1 MALKQPV
8 LILGG
13 GQLGLMI
20 AEAAARLGLVVD
32 RYDPE
37 NSCLLPGTS
46 DFRSNIDLETAL
58 HRYAA
63 VTVEREAFPETGQA
77 TQLVQSDKSVARQ
90 ALRTIP
96 DRFDQKSMLDELGIA
111 TAAWLTLEQPDD
123 LTTARERF
131 GDVVIKTRSG
141 GYDGRGTWLL
151 HAGDSLDAVPVEQLC
166 GDAIVE
172 QMVSFSRELSIVGAR
187 NLAGDTVFYP
197 LVRNWHV
204 DGTLRLTLAP
214 ARQAGPMQAEA
225 ESMLARIMQT
235 LDFHGVMAV
244 EFFESDG
251 RLLVNEIAP
260 RVHNS
265 GHWTQQG
272 ADLSQFDL
280 HAIALTDL
288 PMHSPQV
295 SRVTAM
301 VNLIGVDFSNDW
313 LARPGVVHWYGKS
326 YRPRRK
332 LGHVNL
338 TGDSLVELEAQL
350 DAWQDVMPAGARDEL
365 AAEMNLAAR

>member
-1 MALKQPV
+1 MPLKQPI
-8 LILGG
+8 LILGA

-20 AEAAARLGLVVD
+20 AAAAARLGLAVD

-46 DFRSNIDLETAL
+46 DYACALDYDTAMQ
-58 HRYAA
+58 RYAA
-63 VTVEREAFPETGQA
+63 ITVEREAFPDSGLSARLAE
-77 TQLVQSDKSVARQ
+77 SDKSVAKG
-90 ALRTIP
+90 ALNIIP
-96 DRFDQKSMLDELGIA
+96 DRFEQKSMLDAQDIA
-111 TAAWLTLEQPDD
+111 SAPWQSLDRPED
-123 LTTARERF
+123 LATARERF
-131 GDVVIKTRSG
+131 GDVVVKTRSG

-151 HAGDSLDAVPVEQLC
+151 PASDAPDDVPVGELC
-166 GDAIVE
+166 GTAIVE
-172 QMVSFSRELSIVGAR
+172 QMVPFTRELSIVGAR

-214 ARQAGPMQAEA
+214 AQRVRHLQDEA
-225 ESMLARIMQT
+225 ETMLQRIMET
-235 LDFHGVMAV
+235 LDFRGVMAV
-244 EFFESDG
+244 EFFEADG

-280 HAIALTDL
+280 HVIALTDL
-288 PMHSPQV
+288 PMHEPQV
-295 SRVTAM
+295 SGVTAM
-301 VNLIGVDFSNDW
+301 VNLIGIDFRDEW

-326 YRPRRK
+326 YRPGRK

-338 TGDSLVELEAQL
+338 QADTLDGLERQLV
-350 DAWQDVMPAGARDEL
+350 AWQDVLPEEARAQL
-365 AAEMNLAAR
+365 AAERALRP